1 MYPPKKKL
9 LTAESVPNGFL
20 ASLHAERQL
29 RQQGKQHAKT
39 VCAAEVD
46 DEFSVDG
53 ALAVS
58 AGGSDLASNQAYQDG
73 APRIHNNFKPRLSAS
88 HE

>member
-1 MYPPKKKL
+1 M
-9 LTAESVPNGFL
+9 AESVPNGFL

-39 VCAAEVD
+39 APVPVSAAEVD

-58 AGGSDLASNQAYQDG
+58 AGGSGPTKHTKMETPQ
-73 APRIHNNFKPRLSAS
+73 IHNNLKPRLSSS